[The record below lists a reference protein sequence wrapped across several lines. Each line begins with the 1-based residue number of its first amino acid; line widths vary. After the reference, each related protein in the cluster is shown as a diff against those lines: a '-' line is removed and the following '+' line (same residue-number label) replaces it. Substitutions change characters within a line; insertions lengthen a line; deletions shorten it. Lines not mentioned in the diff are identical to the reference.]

1 MKEWKKNE
9 RNEMKW
15 KKENSIMKKN
25 LDSDQTEEL
34 SDEADDVKLK
44 KNI

>member
-15 KKENSIMKKN
+15 KKENSIMKEN

>member
-34 SDEADDVKLK
+34 SDEADDVKIK

>member
-15 KKENSIMKKN
+15 KKENSIMKEN

-44 KNI
+44 KNN